1 MPSIMRRLL
10 SEPLLHFLLLGG
22 ALFAVFQFTAQPIA
36 NPLNADQEIV
46 VTPGRIETL
55 AANFRKVWQRPPTE
69 TELNGLV
76 EDFIK
81 EEIYYREALAIGLDQ
96 NDTIIR
102 RRLRQ
107 KMEFSTTDLSQMAEP
122 TAADLQAVLDA
133 NPAAYHID
141 PIVSFEHIYID
152 PTKHGDALDGVIGN
166 LRVKIASAE
175 NPEELT
181 GLGDRLMMEPAFAKV
196 TVFDIDRLFGQGF
209 GEAVA
214 ALELNIWSEP
224 LRSGYGL
231 HFVRVSERID
241 GRTPALEEVRDELE
255 RDWRVK
261 QSAQTEAAFY
271 QALRD
276 RYTITVEDAPALPQ

>member
-1 MPSIMRRLL
+1 MRRFLT
-10 SEPLLHFLLLGG
+10 EPLVHFLILGG
-22 ALFAVFQFTAQPIA
+22 LLFAVFQFTGTP
-36 NPLNADQEIV
+36 ADDASVATDREIV
-46 VTPGRIETL
+46 ITPGRIETL
-55 AANFRKVWQRPPTE
+55 AANFTKVWQRPPTE
-69 TELNGLV
+69 PELNGLI

-81 EEIYYREALAIGLDQ
+81 EEIFYREALAIGLDRD
-96 NDTIIR
+96 DTIIR

-107 KMEFSTTDLSQMAEP
+107 KMEFITTDLSHMAGP
-122 TAADLQAVLDA
+122 TEADLQAVMDA

-141 PIVSFEHIYID
+141 PILSFTHIYID
-152 PTKHGDALDGVIGN
+152 PAKHGDALDGVIGN

-175 NPEELT
+175 KPEDLT
-181 GLGDRLMMEPAFAKV
+181 GLGDRLMMEPAFANV
-196 TVFDIDRLFGQGF
+196 TAFDIDRLFGKGF

-214 ALELNIWSEP
+214 SLELNIWSEP

-241 GRTPALEEVRDELE
+241 GRTPALEDVRDELE

-276 RYTITVEDAPALPQ
+276 RYTITVEDVPALPR

>member
-1 MPSIMRRLL
+1 MRRLL
-10 SEPLLHFLLLGG
+10 TEPLVHFLILGG
-22 ALFAVFQFTAQPIA
+22 ILFGVFHFTAEPETEA
-36 NPLNADQEIV
+36 LSADREIV

-55 AANFRKVWQRPPTE
+55 AANFTKVWQRPPSE
-69 TELNGLV
+69 QELQGLI

-81 EEIYYREALAIGLDQ
+81 EEIYYREALALGIDRD
-96 NDTIIR
+96 DTIVR

-107 KMEFSTTDLSQMAEP
+107 KMEFISTDLSQLTEP
-122 TAADLQAVLDA
+122 TDADLQAVFDA
-133 NPAAYHID
+133 NPDTYRIPAR
-141 PIVSFEHIYID
+141 VSFEHVYID
-152 PTKHGDALDGVIGN
+152 PTQHRDDLEDVIGN

-175 NPEELT
+175 QSTVLKV
-181 GLGDRLMMEPAFAKV
+181 LGDRLMMEPAFADV
-196 TVFDIDRLFGQGF
+196 TEFEIDRLFGQGF

-214 ALELNIWSEP
+214 ALAIDTWSEP

-241 GRTPALEEVRDELE
+241 GRTPALEEVRAELE
-255 RDWRVK
+255 RDWRVQ

-276 RYTITVEDAPALPQ
+276 RYTVTVEN